1 MTKRAPISLLLTLFV
16 GLAGCASTSPA
27 PEAPRPAPVK
37 QEIYVD
43 PSFSDAADRAVER
56 SVRELLELAGISTFD
71 MFVHSR
77 NGQVNLSG
85 AIPDAET
92 GARIVAL
99 TKQLKKV
106 KGVRQEF
113 SVNPPEAPAVVVA
126 ENNSGFPYPWIAL
139 SLATLL
145 FGFWFGKRRG
155 KKSILPTTKI
165 SREASIHE
173 VPAAR
178 SRAS

>member
-1 MTKRAPISLLLTLFV
+1 
-16 GLAGCASTSPA
+16 
-27 PEAPRPAPVK
+27 EAPRPPPPKA
-37 QEIYVD
+37 QAYVQ
-43 PSFSDAADRAVER
+43 PSMNDAADRAVER

-85 AIPDAET
+85 AIPNEAT

-113 SVNPPEAPAVVVA
+113 TVSPAPAPAVVVA
-126 ENNSGFPYPWIAL
+126 ENNSGFPYAWLAL
-139 SLATLL
+139 SLGTLL
-145 FGFWFGKRRG
+145 IGYFIGKRRG
-155 KKSILPTTKI
+155 RKTALKTTKI
-165 SREASIHE
+165 SREATLHE